1 VRLARSRMAVARVA
15 GREATEAP
23 FHDRARARRV
33 RCGDARA
40 ARWTDR
46 RRLGRRDGGRATH
59 NRTAVFS
66 VGARDVALGAGTLVA
81 LRQGGALRPW
91 LFGALLADAADFVAT
106 FAAGKAIPAQG
117 RAAIALIAGGAVAGQ
132 LAVARSLEA

>member
-1 VRLARSRMAVARVA
+1 VTPRRLLSTIALGRVAFGAAMLARPGGPIGA
-15 GREATEAP
+15 GWVGGPEAERP
-23 FHDRARARRV
+23 
-33 RCGDARA
+33 
-40 ARWTDR
+40 
-46 RRLGRRDGGRATH
+46 ATGLLF
-59 NRTAVFS
+59 RS

-106 FAAGKAIPAQG
+106 FAAGKAVPAQG

-132 LAVARSLEA
+132 LAVARTLEA